1 MTKDELVVWAE
12 ARGSP
17 QSAYALD
24 GGHPSETLVLDQ
36 RGPLWVVYYSERGL
50 ERDLYAFGQELE
62 ALSYFRARLEE
73 IVPIAGDRDA
83 R

>member
-1 MTKDELVVWAE
+1 MSRGELVAWADAKGI
-12 ARGSP
+12 ARD
-17 QSAYALD
+17 AYAFD

-50 ERDLYAFGQELE
+50 ERDLSPFGDETA
-62 ALSYFRARLEE
+62 ALSYMRTRLEA

-83 R
+83 H